1 MIYRLLR
8 VIVFLISRIPLPIG
22 RFLGKILGFIASMV
36 PLERNRISL
45 DNIRNSL
52 GAHMQESEIRRLNRR
67 VNLHFGQM
75 LFEMPHTNRLNRYNL
90 EDYVVFKGEENL
102 LNALKKGKGVFMFT
116 GHFGNW
122 ELMSAAIALRFGR
135 LAVVARP
142 LGFAPFNLLI
152 YQMRSRFGTEIIPK
166 LNGMKKIFVALRKN
180 KIVGVLLDQNV
191 DWYQGVFVNF
201 LDRWACVNKGLA
213 LMALRTQSP
222 VIPVFA
228 IKHEDG
234 RYHILIEEAV
244 KLIRTG
250 DKTTDVEDNT
260 ALFTGIIETHV
271 RRHPDQWFW
280 FHRRWKTRPYCR
292 LPGFSQ
298 DRL

>member
-1 MIYRLLR
+1 MIYRFLR
-8 VIVFLISRIPLPIG
+8 VIVFLMSRIPLPIG

-36 PLERNRISL
+36 PLKRNKISL

-52 GAHMQESEIRRLNRR
+52 GDHMQESQIRRLNRR

-75 LFEMPHTNRLNRYNL
+75 LFEIPHINRLNQYNL

-102 LNALKKGKGVFMFT
+102 LNALKMGKGVFMFT

-122 ELMSAAIALRFGR
+122 ELMSAAMALRFGQ

-166 LNGMKKIFVALRKN
+166 LNSMKKIFVALKKD
-180 KIVGVLLDQNV
+180 KIVGILLDQNV

-201 LDRWACVNKGLA
+201 LGRWACVNKGLA

-222 VIPVFA
+222 VVPVFA

-244 KLIRTG
+244 ELIKTV

-260 ALFTGIIETHV
+260 ALFTEIIERHV

-280 FHRRWKTRPYCR
+280 FHRRWKTRLYCR
-292 LPGFSQ
+292 LIGFRQ
-298 DRL
+298 DRI